1 MPENGQII
9 EGELSLFDLW
19 KILRNAWC
27 WIAGGVVLGSV
38 GGGLTVAVLPP
49 QYEAVAL
56 VQVGQVGQ
64 VGQIT
69 SVPVEQP
76 LQAIERMRTGNFQ
89 YEAAK
94 SSGYAPWVEISGRST
109 KAGSAFFSLQLVK
122 NTYLIEIRAKAET
135 PHHAEMIA
143 KAIIEVLSKRH
154 AELAEP
160 MIENLR
166 FDLALARERLK
177 SAEDEV
183 ASLGAAAASARLKDD
198 RFTQFSLLASMRKFK
213 ESEVF
218 AQQKMVSALNMALSP
233 PATQPAQ
240 AVEGVF
246 VAEQPVSPKKG
257 IIAVLG
263 VFGGLMLGLFA
274 TFVSNA
280 WQSAKKR
287 KS

>member
-1 MPENGQII
+1 MQ
-9 EGELSLFDLW
+9 EGEKTVGSELSLFDLW
-19 KILRNAWC
+19 IMLRNAWY
-27 WIAGGVVLGSV
+27 WVAGGVAFGAA
-38 GGGLTVAVLPP
+38 GAGLIVAVLPP

-64 VGQIT
+64 VGQVT

-76 LQAIERMRTGNFQ
+76 LQAIERMRTGSFK

-94 SSGYAPWVEISGRST
+94 SSGYAPWIEISGHST
-109 KAGSAFFSLQLVK
+109 KAGSTFFSLQLVK
-122 NTYLIEIRAKAET
+122 NTSLIEVRAKAET
-135 PHHAEMIA
+135 PDHAEKIA
-143 KAIIEVLSKRH
+143 SAIIDVLSKRH
-154 AELAEP
+154 AELARP
-160 MIENLR
+160 LIENLR

-177 SAEDEV
+177 SAEGEL

-198 RFTQFSLLASMRKFK
+198 RFSQFSLLASMRLFK

-218 AQQKMVSALNMALSP
+218 AQQKMVSALTMALSP

-240 AVEGVF
+240 AVERVF

-257 IIAVLG
+257 IISVLG

-274 TFVSNA
+274 AFASNA

-287 KS
+287 NS